1 MKNLRQTV
9 EKISQSPG
17 TAMVDIACREALK
30 DGSDAA
36 MVRALVKVREVGQY
50 AQQIRE
56 ANEALGFDE

>member
-1 MKNLRQTV
+1 
-9 EKISQSPG
+9 
-17 TAMVDIACREALK
+17 MVDIACREALK